1 MHLREAR
8 PEDAAAVAVVHVR
21 SWQAG
26 YRGLVPDA
34 YLDRLRPE
42 DRAPHYTFGDPDPS
56 QPATVVAVD
65 GRAILGFATTR
76 PSPDD
81 PRSGELTALYVDPD
95 HWDRG
100 VGRALLEDARTRLTD
115 HGFGQARLWVFAG
128 NDRAERFYQR
138 DGWTPDGRRREDE
151 VWGVAV
157 AEIGYRR
164 SLRRRE
170 RARS

>member
-1 MHLREAR
+1 M
-8 PEDAAAVAVVHVR
+8 
-21 SWQAG
+21 
-26 YRGLVPDA
+26 
-34 YLDRLRPE
+34 
-42 DRAPHYTFGDPDPS
+42 
-56 QPATVVAVD
+56 
-65 GRAILGFATTR
+65 
-76 PSPDD
+76 
-81 PRSGELTALYVDPD
+81 ALYVDPD

-100 VGRALLEDARTRLTD
+100 VGRALLEDARARLAK

-128 NDRAERFYQR
+128 NDRAERFYQH

-157 AEIGYRR
+157 TEIGYRR